1 MANRVELLD
10 SILKAVV
17 NLQMSA
23 PASGIAG
30 VEEPLEEMLAEADN
44 ALWAAIDYIE
54 ETHKAA
60 AGDPTAVI

>member
-17 NLQMSA
+17 ELQLSA

-44 ALWAAIDYIE
+44 VLWSAIDYIAD
-54 ETHKAA
+54 THKFA
-60 AGDPTAVI
+60 AGDTSVVL